1 MHLRTYEQRPPKTLL
16 PRYET
21 ETIMTEQNSAPKSPQ
36 TRFRSRA
43 LLGTALAALI
53 VGGIAGQAV
62 VGSHTPAY
70 ADAVRVQP
78 SAQLPS
84 FADLVDKVKPAVV
97 SVRVK
102 STSTEA
108 DDAAAGPDTF
118 GFPSPDQFPPGSP
131 MERFF
136 RQFQDQRGPQGQSPR
151 MQRPR
156 AHQSVA
162 LGSGFFISEDGYV
175 VTNNHVVDGAT
186 DFTVTNS
193 DGKEF
198 TARLIGTDEKTDLA
212 LLKVDDAQKF
222 TYVDFAKGHSRVGDW
237 VVAVGNPFGLGGTV
251 TAGIVSA
258 LGREIGA
265 GPYDD
270 FIQIDASVNKGNSG
284 GPTFNLNG
292 EVIGINTAI
301 YSPSGG
307 SVGIAFDIPAATAER
322 VIKDLKDH
330 GEVVRGWLGVQIQ
343 PITKEIADSL
353 NLKEAKGALVSEPQ
367 EDSPALTAG
376 IKSGDAILTVDGK
389 TVEDARNLAQIIAGY
404 SPDTTVKLGIWRGG
418 KAEDVSVKLGKLPG
432 SEKLASAK
440 PAADKAASVA
450 DLGLSLSSAPDGKGV
465 VVSDVDPNGAA
476 AEQGIQTG
484 DLILA
489 VGGSEVTRPGD
500 VEREVVDAKKQGMK
514 AVLMRVKSGDQT
526 RFVAL
531 PFGKA

>member
-1 MHLRTYEQRPPKTLL
+1 
-16 PRYET
+16 
-21 ETIMTEQNSAPKSPQ
+21 MTEQNPAPKSTQ
-36 TRFRSRA
+36 TRLRSRA

-62 VGSHTPAY
+62 VSSHTPAY
-70 ADAVRVQP
+70 AEAVRVQP
-78 SAQLPS
+78 QTLPS
-84 FADLVDKVKPAVV
+84 FADLVEKVKPAVV

-102 STSTEA
+102 STVTEA
-108 DDAAAGPDTF
+108 DASGGPDAF
-118 GFPSPDQFPPGSP
+118 GFPNPDQFPPGSP

-136 RQFQDQRGPQGQSPR
+136 RQFQDQRGPQGQAPNR
-151 MQRPR
+151 MQRPKPR
-156 AHQSVA
+156 QSVA

-186 DFTVTNS
+186 EFTVSNS

-198 TARLIGTDEKTDLA
+198 SARLIGTDEKTDLA
-212 LLKVDDAQKF
+212 LLKVDDAEKF

-284 GPTFNLNG
+284 GPTFNLAG

-330 GEVVRGWLGVQIQ
+330 GEVVRGWL
-343 PITKEIADSL
+343 
-353 NLKEAKGALVSEPQ
+353 
-367 EDSPALTAG
+367 
-376 IKSGDAILTVDGK
+376 
-389 TVEDARNLAQIIAGY
+389 
-404 SPDTTVKLGIWRGG
+404 
-418 KAEDVSVKLGKLPG
+418 
-432 SEKLASAK
+432 
-440 PAADKAASVA
+440 
-450 DLGLSLSSAPDGKGV
+450 
-465 VVSDVDPNGAA
+465 
-476 AEQGIQTG
+476 
-484 DLILA
+484 
-489 VGGSEVTRPGD
+489 
-500 VEREVVDAKKQGMK
+500 
-514 AVLMRVKSGDQT
+514 
-526 RFVAL
+526 
-531 PFGKA
+531 

>member
-1 MHLRTYEQRPPKTLL
+1 
-16 PRYET
+16 
-21 ETIMTEQNSAPKSPQ
+21 MTEQNPAPKS
-36 TRFRSRA
+36 TTLRFRSRA
-43 LLGTALAALI
+43 LLGTALAAVI
-53 VGGIAGQAV
+53 VGGLAGQAV

-70 ADAVRVQP
+70 AEAVRVQ
-78 SAQLPS
+78 AQQLPS

-102 STSTEA
+102 SVAPENV
-108 DDAAAGPDTF
+108 AAGPDSF
-118 GFPSPDQFPPGSP
+118 GFPNADQFPPGSP

-136 RQFQDQRGPQGQSPR
+136 RQFQDQQGQQGQNR
-151 MQRPR
+151 MQRPKAR
-156 AHQSVA
+156 QAVA

-175 VTNNHVVDGAT
+175 VTNNHVIDGAT
-186 DFTVTNS
+186 EFTVS
-193 DGKEF
+193 SADGKEYS
-198 TARLIGTDEKTDLA
+198 ARLIGADEKTDLA
-212 LLKVDDAQKF
+212 LLKVDDKEKF
-222 TYVDFAKGHSRVGDW
+222 TYVEFAKGQARVGDW

-284 GPTFNLNG
+284 GPTFNLSG

-322 VIKDLKDH
+322 VLKDLKDH

-343 PITKEIADSL
+343 PITKDIADSL

-367 EDSPALTAG
+367 EESPAQTAG

-389 TVEDARNLAQIIAGY
+389 PVEDARNLAQIIAGY

-418 KAEDVSVKLGKLPG
+418 KAEDVNVKLGKLPG
-432 SEKLASAK
+432 SEKQASLQQGEAK
-440 PAADKAASVA
+440 SASVA
-450 DLGLSLSSAPDGKGV
+450 DLGLSLTVSPDGKGV
-465 VVSDVDPNGAA
+465 VVSDVDPDGSA
-476 AEQGIQTG
+476 AEQGIQPG
-484 DLILA
+484 DTILA

-514 AVLMRVKSGDQT
+514 AVLMRVKSGEQT

>member
-1 MHLRTYEQRPPKTLL
+1 
-16 PRYET
+16 
-21 ETIMTEQNSAPKSPQ
+21 MTEQTPAPKSTQ

-43 LLGTALAALI
+43 LLGTALAAVI
-53 VGGIAGQAV
+53 VGGLAGQALV
-62 VGSHTPAY
+62 SSHTPAY
-70 ADAVRVQP
+70 AEAVRVQP
-78 SAQLPS
+78 QQLPS

-102 STSTEA
+102 STTTAA
-108 DDAAAGPDTF
+108 DDSSGAPDAF
-118 GFPSPDQFPPGSP
+118 GFPNPDQFPPGSP

-136 RQFQDQRGPQGQSPR
+136 RQFQDQQGPQGKNRLQRQKPR
-151 MQRPR
+151 Q
-156 AHQSVA
+156 AIA

-186 DFTVTNS
+186 EFTVTNA

-198 TARLIGTDEKTDLA
+198 SARLIGTDDKTDLA
-212 LLKVDDAQKF
+212 LLKVDDAEKF
-222 TYVDFAKGHSRVGDW
+222 TYVEFSKGHSRVGDW

-284 GPTFNLNG
+284 GPTFNLAG

-343 PITKEIADSL
+343 PITKDIADSL

-367 EDSPALTAG
+367 EDSPATVAG

-404 SPDTTVKLGIWRGG
+404 SPNTTVKLGVWRGG
-418 KAEDVSVKLGKLPG
+418 KSETVDVKLGKLPG
-432 SEKLASAK
+432 SEKQASAK
-440 PAADKAASVA
+440 QADEKGASVA
-450 DLGLSLSSAPDGKGV
+450 DLGLALTAAPDGKGV
-465 VVSDVDPNGAA
+465 VVSDVDPSGSA
-476 AEQGIQTG
+476 AEQGIQAG
-484 DLILA
+484 DIILA

>member
-1 MHLRTYEQRPPKTLL
+1 
-16 PRYET
+16 
-21 ETIMTEQNSAPKSPQ
+21 MTEQNPAPKSTQ
-36 TRFRSRA
+36 TRLRSRA

-62 VGSHTPAY
+62 VSSHTPAY
-70 ADAVRVQP
+70 AEAVHVQP
-78 SAQLPS
+78 QTLPS
-84 FADLVDKVKPAVV
+84 FADLVEKVKPAVV

-102 STSTEA
+102 STVTEA
-108 DDAAAGPDTF
+108 DASGGPDAF
-118 GFPSPDQFPPGSP
+118 GFPNPDQFPPGSP

-136 RQFQDQRGPQGQSPR
+136 RQFQDQRGPQGQAPNR
-151 MQRPR
+151 MQRPKPR
-156 AHQSVA
+156 QSVA

-186 DFTVTNS
+186 EFTVSNS

-198 TARLIGTDEKTDLA
+198 SARLIGTDEKTDLA
-212 LLKVDDAQKF
+212 LLKVDDAEKF

-284 GPTFNLNG
+284 GPTFNLAG

-343 PITKEIADSL
+343 PVTKDIADSL

-367 EDSPALTAG
+367 EGSPALTAG

-432 SEKLASAK
+432 SEKQASAK
-440 PAADKAASVA
+440 QAEDKSASVA
-450 DLGLSLSSAPDGKGV
+450 DLGLSLSVSPDGKGV
-465 VVSDVDPNGAA
+465 LVSDVDPDGSA
-476 AEQGIQTG
+476 AEQGLQTG
-484 DLILA
+484 DIILA
-489 VGGSEVTRPGD
+489 VGGSEVARPGD

>member
-1 MHLRTYEQRPPKTLL
+1 
-16 PRYET
+16 
-21 ETIMTEQNSAPKSPQ
+21 MTEQNPAPKNTQP
-36 TRFRSRA
+36 RFRSRA
-43 LLGTALAALI
+43 LLGTAFAALI
-53 VGGIAGQAV
+53 VGGLAGQAV
-62 VGSHTPAY
+62 ISTHVPAY
-70 ADAVRVQP
+70 AEAVRVQP
-78 SAQLPS
+78 QQQLPS
-84 FADLVDKVKPAVV
+84 FADLVEKVKPAVV

-102 STSTEA
+102 SAISEA
-108 DDAAAGPDTF
+108 DASGPESF
-118 GFPSPDQFPPGSP
+118 GFPNADQFPPGSP

-136 RQFQDQRGPQGQSPR
+136 RQFQDQRGPQAPNR
-151 MQRPR
+151 MQRPKPR
-156 AHQSVA
+156 QSVG

-175 VTNNHVVDGAT
+175 VTNNHVVDGAGE
-186 DFTVTNS
+186 FTITNS
-193 DGKEF
+193 DGKEYN
-198 TARLIGTDEKTDLA
+198 ARLIGTDEKTDLA
-212 LLKVDDAQKF
+212 LLKIDSDEKF
-222 TYVDFAKGHSRVGDW
+222 TFVEFAKGQSRVGDW

-284 GPTFNLNG
+284 GPTFNQNG

-343 PITKEIADSL
+343 PITKGIADSL

-367 EDSPALTAG
+367 EGSPALTAG
-376 IKSGDAILTVDGK
+376 IKSGDAILSVDGK
-389 TVEDARNLAQIIAGY
+389 PVEDARNLAQIIAGY

-418 KAEDVSVKLGKLPG
+418 KAEEVNVKLGKLPT

-440 PAADKAASVA
+440 SGDAKSTSVA
-450 DLGLSLSSAPDGKGV
+450 DLGLSLAPAPDGTGV
-465 VVSDVDPNGAA
+465 LVADVDPDGSA
-476 AEQGIQTG
+476 AEQGLQQG
-484 DLILA
+484 DVILA
-489 VGGSEVTRPGD
+489 VGGSEVSRPGD

-514 AVLMRVKSGDQT
+514 AVLMRVKSGEQT

>member
-1 MHLRTYEQRPPKTLL
+1 
-16 PRYET
+16 
-21 ETIMTEQNSAPKSPQ
+21 MTEQTPAPKPTQ
-36 TRFRSRA
+36 RFRTRA
-43 LLGTALAALI
+43 LLGTALAAVI
-53 VGGIAGQAV
+53 VGGLAGQAV
-62 VGSHTPAY
+62 VSSHTPAY
-70 ADAVRVQP
+70 AEAVRVQP
-78 SAQLPS
+78 QQMPS

-102 STSTEA
+102 SVAPAS
-108 DDAAAGPDTF
+108 DAMGGPDAF
-118 GFPSPDQFPPGSP
+118 GFPNPDQFPPGSP

-136 RQFQDQRGPQGQSPR
+136 RQFQDQRGQQGQNR
-151 MQRPR
+151 MQRPQQR
-156 AHQSVA
+156 QSVG

-175 VTNNHVVDGAT
+175 VTNNHVVDGASE
-186 DFTVTNS
+186 FTITNS
-193 DGKEF
+193 DGKEYS
-198 TARLIGTDEKTDLA
+198 ARLIGTDEKTDLA
-212 LLKVDDAQKF
+212 LLKVDDKEKF
-222 TYVDFAKGHSRVGDW
+222 TYVEFAKGETRVGDW

-258 LGREIGA
+258 KGREIGA

-284 GPTFNLNG
+284 GPTFDLSG
-292 EVIGINTAI
+292 QVIGINTAI

-322 VIKDLKDH
+322 VIKDLKEH

-343 PITKEIADSL
+343 PITKDIADSL

-367 EDSPALTAG
+367 EDSPATVAG
-376 IKSGDAILTVDGK
+376 IKSGDAILSVNGK

-404 SPDTTVKLGIWRGG
+404 APDTTVKLSVWRGG
-418 KAEDVSVKLGKLPG
+418 KAEEVDVKLGKLPG
-432 SEKLASAK
+432 SEKQASLK
-440 PAADKAASVA
+440 QGDEKGGSVA
-450 DLGLSLSSAPDGKGV
+450 DLGLALTSAPDGKGV
-465 VVSDVDPNGAA
+465 VVADVDPNGPAA
-476 AEQGIQTG
+476 DQGIQTG
-484 DLILA
+484 DIILA

-514 AVLMRVKSGDQT
+514 AVLMRVKSGEQT

>member
-1 MHLRTYEQRPPKTLL
+1 
-16 PRYET
+16 
-21 ETIMTEQNSAPKSPQ
+21 MTEQNPAPKSTQ
-36 TRFRSRA
+36 TRLRSRA

-62 VGSHTPAY
+62 VSSQTPAY
-70 ADAVRVQP
+70 AEAVRVQP
-78 SAQLPS
+78 QQQLPS

-102 STSTEA
+102 STMTAADEA
-108 DDAAAGPDTF
+108 SAD
-118 GFPSPDQFPPGSP
+118 GFPNADQFPPGSP

-136 RQFQDQRGPQGQSPR
+136 RQFQDQQQRGPEGKAPNR
-151 MQRPR
+151 MQRPKQR
-156 AHQSVA
+156 QSIG

-186 DFTVTNS
+186 EFTVSNS

-198 TARLIGTDEKTDLA
+198 SARLIGTDEKTDLA
-212 LLKVDDAQKF
+212 LLKVDDASKF
-222 TYVDFAKGHSRVGDW
+222 TYVEFAKGNSRVGDW
-237 VVAVGNPFGLGGTV
+237 VVAVGNPFGLGGSV
-251 TAGIVSA
+251 TAGIISA

-284 GPTFNLNG
+284 GPTFNQAG

-322 VIKDLKDH
+322 VIKDLKNH

-343 PITKEIADSL
+343 PVSKEIADSL

-367 EDSPALTAG
+367 EDGPALAAG

-389 TVEDARNLAQIIAGY
+389 TVDDARNLAQIIAGY

-418 KAEDVSVKLGKLPG
+418 KAEEVSVKLGKLPG
-432 SEKLASAK
+432 SEKQASAK
-440 PAADKAASVA
+440 QAEDKTASVA
-450 DLGLSLSSAPDGKGV
+450 DLGLSLTVAPDGKGV
-465 VVSDVDPNGAA
+465 VVSDVDPDGSA

-484 DLILA
+484 DVILA

>member
-1 MHLRTYEQRPPKTLL
+1 MS
-16 PRYET
+16 T
-21 ETIMTEQNSAPKSPQ
+21 ETAMTEQNSAPKPAQ
-36 TRFRSRA
+36 RFRTRA
-43 LLGTALAALI
+43 LLGTALAAVI
-53 VGGIAGQAV
+53 VGGLAGQAV
-62 VGSHTPAY
+62 VSSHTPAY
-70 ADAVRVQP
+70 AEAVRVQP
-78 SAQLPS
+78 QQMPS

-102 STSTEA
+102 STATVSDE
-108 DDAAAGPDTF
+108 GGVQSF
-118 GFPSPDQFPPGSP
+118 GFPNADQFPPGSP

-136 RQFQDQRGPQGQSPR
+136 RQFQDQQGSQGQNR
-151 MQRPR
+151 LQRPKQR
-156 AHQSVA
+156 QSVG

-175 VTNNHVVDGAT
+175 VTNNHVVDGASE
-186 DFTVTNS
+186 FTVSNS

-198 TARLIGTDEKTDLA
+198 SARLIGTDEKTDLA
-212 LLKVDDAQKF
+212 LLKVDDKEKF
-222 TYVDFAKGHSRVGDW
+222 TYVEFAKGESRVGDW

-265 GPYDD
+265 GLYDD

-284 GPTFNLNG
+284 GPTFNLSG
-292 EVIGINTAI
+292 GVIGINTAI

-343 PITKEIADSL
+343 PVTQDIADSL

-367 EDSPALTAG
+367 EESPAQTAG
-376 IKSGDAILTVDGK
+376 IKSGDAILSVDGK

-404 SPDTTVKLGIWRGG
+404 APDTTVKLSVWRGG
-418 KAEDVSVKLGKLPG
+418 KAEDVEVKLGKLPG
-432 SEKLASAK
+432 SEKQASLK
-440 PAADKAASVA
+440 QGEDKGGSIA
-450 DLGLSLSSAPDGKGV
+450 DLGLALTSAPDGKGV
-465 VVSDVDPNGAA
+465 VVADVDPNGAA

-484 DLILA
+484 DTILA
-489 VGGSEVTRPGD
+489 VGGSEVARPGD
-500 VEREVVDAKKQGMK
+500 VEREVVEAKKQGMK
-514 AVLMRVKSGDQT
+514 AVLMRVKSGEQT

>member
-1 MHLRTYEQRPPKTLL
+1 
-16 PRYET
+16 
-21 ETIMTEQNSAPKSPQ
+21 MTEQNPAPKSTQ

-43 LLGTALAALI
+43 LLGTALAAVI
-53 VGGIAGQAV
+53 VGGLAGQAV
-62 VGSHTPAY
+62 VSSHTPAY
-70 ADAVRVQP
+70 AEAVRVQP
-78 SAQLPS
+78 QTLPS
-84 FADLVDKVKPAVV
+84 FADLVDNVKPAVV

-102 STSTEA
+102 STAPETVSG
-108 DDAAAGPDTF
+108 GPDSF
-118 GFPSPDQFPPGSP
+118 GFPNADQFPPGSP

-136 RQFQDQRGPQGQSPR
+136 RQFQDQQGQQGQNR
-151 MQRPR
+151 MQRPKNR
-156 AHQSVA
+156 QAVA

-175 VTNNHVVDGAT
+175 VTNNHVIDGAT
-186 DFTVTNS
+186 EFTVSNA
-193 DGKEF
+193 DGKEYS
-198 TARLIGTDEKTDLA
+198 ARLIGADEKTDLA
-212 LLKVDDAQKF
+212 LLKVDDKEKF
-222 TYVDFAKGHSRVGDW
+222 TYVEFAKGQARVGDW

-284 GPTFNLNG
+284 GPTFNLSG

-343 PITKEIADSL
+343 PITKDIADSL

-367 EDSPALTAG
+367 EESPAQTAG

-389 TVEDARNLAQIIAGY
+389 PVEDARNLAQIIAGY

-418 KAEDVSVKLGKLPG
+418 KAEDVNVKLGKLPG
-432 SEKLASAK
+432 SEKLASLQSGESK
-440 PAADKAASVA
+440 TASVA
-450 DLGLSLSSAPDGKGV
+450 DLGLSLTASPDGKGV
-465 VVSDVDPNGAA
+465 VVSDVEASGSA
-476 AEQGIQTG
+476 AEQGIQAG
-484 DLILA
+484 DIILA

-514 AVLMRVKSGDQT
+514 AVLMRVKSGEQT